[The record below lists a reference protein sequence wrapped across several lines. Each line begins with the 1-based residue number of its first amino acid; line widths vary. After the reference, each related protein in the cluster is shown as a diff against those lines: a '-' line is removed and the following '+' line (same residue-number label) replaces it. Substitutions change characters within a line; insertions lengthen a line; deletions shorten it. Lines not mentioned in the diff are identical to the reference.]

1 MKNRL
6 EATEPRGVWAGLGRG
21 LELSGLSGAG
31 LGQWTRGIQRQLG
44 YPTWGRDG
52 RDPGSGFALRLT
64 WILCCVWFE
73 MLQDTQGKGRGQVA
87 IGVWDPRGNWG
98 PGYEVGLELAL
109 MGSGKG
115 CRPSL
120 GPPGEEQEGV
130 QLRAAKGVAE
140 KVEGVGA
147 IPGPRTQS
155 NLLSSCTLDSRCGH
169 KQRPLSGSTDL
180 RMAGISDPFLG

>member
-1 MKNRL
+1 MLRSSQAEGTARVKEPQGDGHQRAAGQVEGSERTYRWCFGRWLQSWVKNHL
-6 EATEPRGVWAGLGRG
+6 EATEPRGVWAGWGRG
-21 LELSGLSGAG
+21 LELSGPSGAG

-52 RDPGSGFALRLT
+52 RDPGSGLALRLT

-73 MLQDTQGKGRGQVA
+73 MLQDTQGKGWGQVA

-115 CRPSL
+115 VGPAWAHL
-120 GPPGEEQEGV
+120 GRRWRGSSQEQ
-130 QLRAAKGVAE
+130 
-140 KVEGVGA
+140 
-147 IPGPRTQS
+147 
-155 NLLSSCTLDSRCGH
+155 
-169 KQRPLSGSTDL
+169 
-180 RMAGISDPFLG
+180 